1 VGNVALKHCVIEGG
15 VWVADNNWTIEDT
28 TINAVSDNGPDYLFG
43 LILYAQ
49 EWVDYPGDVAIHN
62 SRITARATV
71 YGTGDLAAV
80 WLDSTSPQKLT
91 ITGSTLHNDG
101 LAGVSA
107 AVYKEA
113 GDTTTVDVDNS
124 VLITETGTVESGE
137 YLGVY
142 AEEEQSGVT
151 SIRNCAFRS
160 LGSGGTRADVDNDSS
175 QSDVVVSS
183 SVRSSASDTGP
194 VSTGDL
200 RQGSFSTDL
209 VVPLTSPTLGPV
221 NGQVWIDTVNN
232 KLCYRSGGSTRC
244 VTGS

>member
-1 VGNVALKHCVIEGG
+1 M
-15 VWVADNNWTIEDT
+15 
-28 TINAVSDNGPDYLFG
+28 
-43 LILYAQ
+43 
-49 EWVDYPGDVAIHN
+49 
-62 SRITARATV
+62 ITF
-71 YGTGDLAAV
+71 AV
-80 WLDSTSPQKLT
+80 WLSSSSPQKLT

-101 LAGVSA
+101 LANVSA
-107 AVYKEA
+107 AIYKEA
-113 GDTTTVDVDNS
+113 GDTTTIDVDNS

-142 AEEEQSGVT
+142 AEEYQSGVT
-151 SIRNCAFRS
+151 SIRNCSFRS

-183 SVRSSASDTGP
+183 SVRSSVSDVGP

-232 KLCYRSGGSTRC
+232 KLCYQSGNSSRC